1 MNVKQLGLLVL
12 MLLSI
17 IGTGWFLDRQTTSQ
31 QPASISATGPDSF
44 VEHIDLAVMDE
55 NGHLKYQIRAEH
67 MTHFPHNDT
76 LELSRPDIDIVHTDG
91 ATWHIKAERGRTT
104 TAGDRLW
111 LLGDVD
117 IQRPATTT
125 GSAIHVV
132 TSDVLV
138 KPEDEQAETDN
149 AATIT
154 GNRYVIN
161 TVGLRADFRNNVLE
175 LLSRVRGTIEGSRD
189 EAG

>member
-1 MNVKQLGLLVL
+1 MNIKQLGLLVL
-12 MLLSI
+12 LLLSLV
-17 IGTGWFLDRQTTSQ
+17 GTGWFLDRQTGSQ
-31 QPASISATGPDSF
+31 QTASVSTTGPDSF
-44 VEHIDLAVMDE
+44 VDSIDLAVMDE
-55 NGHLKYQIRAEH
+55 NGHLKYQIRAEY

-76 LELSRPDIDIVHTDG
+76 LKLSHPDIEIVHTDG
-91 ATWHIKAERGRTT
+91 ATWHIKAERGETT

-111 LLGDVD
+111 LLGEVD
-117 IQRPATTT
+117 IHRPATTT
-125 GSAIHVV
+125 ASAIHVV

-138 KPEDEQAETDN
+138 KPEDEQAETGN

-161 TVGLRADFRNNVLE
+161 TVGLRADFSANVLE